1 MVVKK
6 IKYTDFKGNER
17 EEEFMFHLTPAE
29 IMEMELGTSGGFAES
44 LQKIISSQD
53 APKIMEEFKKLIL
66 KSYGEVSADGKMFVK
81 DEQLSKNFSYT
92 NAYSKLFMELSTDD
106 EAAAAFIK
114 GIVPEEMADDVDEAV
129 LAPVTN

>member
-44 LQKIISSQD
+44 LQKIIRSQD
-53 APKIMEEFKKLIL
+53 APKIIKEFKKIIL

-114 GIVPEEMADDVDEAV
+114 GVMPEEMADDVDEAV

>member
-114 GIVPEEMADDVDEAV
+114 GIIPEEMADDVDEAV